1 MLLEIL
7 YWLNKFL
14 VYSIIIDFMMLHC
27 FIEMVNFIT
36 LKDSILKV
44 KKTKMILKMIKN
56 MKTNKEKLML
66 IYLRAQKKKNY

>member
-1 MLLEIL
+1 
-7 YWLNKFL
+7 
-14 VYSIIIDFMMLHC
+14 MMLHC

-36 LKDSILKV
+36 LKGSILKV

>member
-36 LKDSILKV
+36 LKGSILKV